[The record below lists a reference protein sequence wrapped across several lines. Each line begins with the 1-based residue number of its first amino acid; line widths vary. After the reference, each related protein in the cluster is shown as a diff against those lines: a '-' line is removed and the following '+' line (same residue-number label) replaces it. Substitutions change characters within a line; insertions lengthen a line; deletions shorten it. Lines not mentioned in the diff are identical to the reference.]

1 MGWAQSI
8 TKFVSDGYAKFESI
22 RKDWKV
28 KDGDKESMLQGLIR
42 KAGISVDNVKDI
54 YEQSGSWQGLLRKIV
69 GSEPFQ
75 QGITE
80 FVDAGI
86 VIATGAAEGG
96 PAGAIAALTVEGGQ
110 IIASR
115 LQKGGGTLTKGAW
128 CLIDNGERR
137 INKKKM
143 RALQWGLGS
152 EFNDMA
158 DVEDVGI
165 TVEHL
170 VSIGFVVEPSVDD
183 SHCKVFNLEHGEFQQ
198 CPKQNV
204 RMMTAVRADEF
215 DRNTDLHAIRV
226 LVLSDRH
233 LAQRLACDVPC
244 DPGEEVV
251 FEGETYNIVTCD
263 GTHAR
268 IQNNVGGRNVEMR
281 DVTRGRVTHT
291 NSWNYGDTP
300 GAVYSGVSSG
310 FDQGIEAK
318 IYKGQWI
325 WAPPRAGVVKVLPD
339 CKKEL
344 AVVRLINGQMVDGYF
359 ALDGLRMQVLA
370 TQIVPVFHA
379 RQEWLNAHRDFIN
392 FRGAAVVGESNVRDQ
407 ALGDDYL
414 MIIMGLSHMNEVL
427 TVGSVEEGHISEGQT
442 QGHLDVYAVPPLATI
457 PEGEEGGEEETTNEP
472 DPVPTIDAAKAVEDK
487 VGRVMTMASE
497 IQGRA
502 QNVREKVKA
511 ISKENPQ
518 SQMYLLLAAAI
529 IGGAIIMSQ

>member
-8 TKFVSDGYAKFESI
+8 TKFVSDGYAKFESM

-28 KDGDKESMLQGLIR
+28 KEGEKESMLQGLIR

-54 YEQSGSWQGLLRKIV
+54 YDQSGSWQGLLRKIV

-75 QGITE
+75 QGITQ

-86 VIATGAAEGG
+86 VVATGAAEGG
-96 PAGAIAALTVEGGQ
+96 PAGAVAALTVEGGQ

-115 LQKGGGTLTKGAW
+115 LQKGQGSLTKGAW

-137 INKKKM
+137 INKEKM

-170 VSIGFVVEPSVDD
+170 VSIGFVVEPSVDE

-204 RMMTAVRADEF
+204 RMMAAARAAEF

-233 LAQRLACDVPC
+233 PQRLACDVPC

-263 GTHAR
+263 GTTAR
-268 IQNNVGGRNVEMR
+268 I
-281 DVTRGRVTHT
+281 
-291 NSWNYGDTP
+291 
-300 GAVYSGVSSG
+300 
-310 FDQGIEAK
+310 
-318 IYKGQWI
+318 GQCQ
-325 WAPPRAGVVKVLPD
+325 P
-339 CKKEL
+339 
-344 AVVRLINGQMVDGYF
+344 
-359 ALDGLRMQVLA
+359 
-370 TQIVPVFHA
+370 
-379 RQEWLNAHRDFIN
+379 
-392 FRGAAVVGESNVRDQ
+392 FRRPHE
-407 ALGDDYL
+407 
-414 MIIMGLSHMNEVL
+414 
-427 TVGSVEEGHISEGQT
+427 
-442 QGHLDVYAVPPLATI
+442 
-457 PEGEEGGEEETTNEP
+457 
-472 DPVPTIDAAKAVEDK
+472 
-487 VGRVMTMASE
+487 
-497 IQGRA
+497 
-502 QNVREKVKA
+502 
-511 ISKENPQ
+511 
-518 SQMYLLLAAAI
+518 
-529 IGGAIIMSQ
+529 